1 MVAPKNETSSG
12 RIEGNEIKEML
23 GSVLDNEGASHNEKR
38 KILKGIIE
46 KQNGGEG
53 NANWQGK

>member
-1 MVAPKNETSSG
+1 MPKNETSSG

-23 GSVLDNEGASHNEKR
+23 GSVLENEGASHNEKR